1 MPKEFDPRRLDV
13 RRFAEE
19 AGTLAGATPAR
30 TLPRLAAELETA
42 DASNEVR
49 WTATGELRNPNHV
62 QPQLWLHLQ
71 AQAVLA
77 LTCQR
82 CLQAVD
88 VEVALERPFRFVAD
102 EATAAAEDD
111 EAEEEVLAFSR
122 EFDLLELLEDE
133 LLMDLP
139 AAPMH
144 DACPVPVKMSSADPA
159 YHLAEAERQHPFAV
173 LGKLKAGKS

>member
-19 AGTLAGATPAR
+19 AGTLAGVTPA
-30 TLPRLAAELETA
+30 LSFPRLASELETVS
-42 DASNEVR
+42 ASNEVR
-49 WTATGELRNPNHV
+49 WTATGELRNPEHV
-62 QPQLWLHLQ
+62 HPEMWLYLE
-71 AQAVLA
+71 AEATFA

-82 CLQAVD
+82 CLQPVD
-88 VEVALERPFRFVAD
+88 VEVMLERPFRFVAD

-111 EAEEEVLAFSR
+111 EAEEEVLALSR
-122 EFDLLELLEDE
+122 EFDLLELVEDE
-133 LLMDLP
+133 LIMDLP
-139 AAPMH
+139 VAPMH
-144 DACPVPVKMSSADPA
+144 ETCPVPVRMSSADPA

>member
-19 AGTLAGATPAR
+19 AGTLAGVTAAR
-30 TLPRLAAELETA
+30 SFPRLASELETA
-42 DASNEVR
+42 SAANEIR
-49 WTATGELRNPNHV
+49 WSATGELRNPEHV
-62 QPQLWLHLQ
+62 HPQMWLYLE
-71 AQAVLA
+71 AQASLA

-82 CLQAVD
+82 CLQPVD

-139 AAPMH
+139 VAPRH
-144 DACPVPVKMSSADPA
+144 ETCPVPVKMMHADPA
-159 YHLAEAERQHPFAV
+159 FHLAEAERQHPFAV
-173 LGKLKAGKS
+173 LGKLKVDKS